1 MVINDVGKLHSMKR
15 KLTRPGIRLLRVSIS
30 KRSSLCDERK
40 RKCMS
45 KMEFVMQGRWKT
57 ASKLQM

>member
-1 MVINDVGKLHSMKR
+1 MKR
-15 KLTRPGIRLLRVSIS
+15 KLIRHGIKLLRASILTRLS
-30 KRSSLCDERK
+30 PCDERK